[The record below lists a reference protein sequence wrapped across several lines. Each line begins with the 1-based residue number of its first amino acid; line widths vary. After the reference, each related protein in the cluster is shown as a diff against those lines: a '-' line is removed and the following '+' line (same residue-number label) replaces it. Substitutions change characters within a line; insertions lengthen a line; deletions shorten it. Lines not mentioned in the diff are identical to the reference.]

1 MAAALQYPTGEM
13 SCELTTSSSKH
24 AVDISIPVVDPA
36 SNIKDIMQPRTFLV
50 QKNKNKY
57 LKNVFPAGFG
67 VNSSREVE
75 SFHAYNLRASSDN
88 LSMQSLTSPSKNINY
103 MPSHM
108 QTSEGNNCSKQY
120 FSWTN
125 GEFNNS
131 IMDNMTDNLSDQN
144 LDVFADVA
152 GPYFASSHGF
162 SRPTTNDY
170 NLFRSQLPVKEGDV
184 DFSNSI
190 IAREIPLRTSTPG
203 IRMKTARA
211 KTPMTPKV
219 YQVPAEL
226 PRLKPFTVKTS
237 QQQHQQHSSDN
248 HGINITAQYDEWLQ
262 YHRAHPEAAINH
274 EFSILSSAETAAMSM
289 KPIILT
295 KSKGQIIAPKPLLPF
310 IMVDLTSF
318 RDMMRPTRLQ
328 QSQLCQLP
336 SNSDFEYLRRMIVK
350 VAALNTKEEK
360 SLTLKYFNHPTNC
373 WKPLNNQEDWSH
385 VVYLNQD
392 SERDAVGLP
401 VAGPIRIIYTVS
413 QDAELIEAIKEPYK
427 GKNVKTSIADSIIS
441 SDKNALTTPR
451 TLTLS
456 LITDNE
462 SEEMND
468 DNTSLGTKST
478 VGRSITS
485 FRKKTLPA
493 KTNQFVP
500 KLLFMPPKPDVNSS
514 SIVTDHT
521 TMPSKPVK
529 SKEDQLAK
537 ILEQRLLKT
546 KW

>member
-1 MAAALQYPTGEM
+1 M

-24 AVDISIPVVDPA
+24 AVDISIPVIAPA
-36 SNIKDIMQPRTFLV
+36 SNIKDIMQPKTFLV
-50 QKNKNKY
+50 QKSKNKY

-75 SFHAYNLRASSDN
+75 SFHAHTLRASSDN
-88 LSMQSLTSPSKNINY
+88 LSMQSLTSPSKSINY
-103 MPSHM
+103 IPSHM
-108 QTSEGNNCSKQY
+108 QISEGNNSNKQY

-144 LDVFADVA
+144 LDAFADVA
-152 GPYFASSHGF
+152 GPYFASSLGF

-170 NLFRSQLPVKEGDV
+170 NLFRSQIPVKEGDV

-203 IRMKTARA
+203 IRVKSART

-226 PRLKPFTVKTS
+226 PKLKPFTAKTS
-237 QQQHQQHSSDN
+237 QQQHQHLSDN
-248 HGINITAQYDEWLQ
+248 HGINIAAQYDEWLQ
-262 YHRAHPEAAINH
+262 YHRTHPEAAINH
-274 EFSILSSAETAAMSM
+274 EFSILSGTETAVMSM
-289 KPIILT
+289 KPITLT
-295 KSKGQIIAPKPLLPF
+295 KSKGQVIAPKSLLPY

-318 RDMMRPTRLQ
+318 KDMMRPTRLQ
-328 QSQLCQLP
+328 HSQLYKLP
-336 SNSDFEYLRRMIVK
+336 SNCDFEYLRRTVIK
-350 VAALNTKEEK
+350 IAELNTKVEK
-360 SLTLKYFNHPTNC
+360 SLTLKYFNHLTNC
-373 WKPLNNQEDWSH
+373 WKPLSNQEDWSH

-413 QDAELIEAIKEPYK
+413 QDAELIEAIKEPYVRK
-427 GKNVKTSIADSIIS
+427 KVKAVTSANAVSP
-441 SDKNALTTPR
+441 DKSALATPR

-456 LITDNE
+456 LITDNM

-468 DNTSLGTKST
+468 DNTSIGTKSSL
-478 VGRSITS
+478 GRSITS
-485 FRKKTLPA
+485 IRKKNPPA
-493 KTNQFVP
+493 KMNQFVP
-500 KLLFMPPKPDVNSS
+500 KLLFMPPKPDVHSS

-521 TMPSKPVK
+521 TMPAKPVK
-529 SKEDQLAK
+529 SKEDALAK